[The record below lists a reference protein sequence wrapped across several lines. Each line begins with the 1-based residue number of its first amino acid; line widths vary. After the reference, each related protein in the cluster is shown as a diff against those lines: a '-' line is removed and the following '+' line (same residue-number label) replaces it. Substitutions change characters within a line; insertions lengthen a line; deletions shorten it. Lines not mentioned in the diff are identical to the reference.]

1 MAHVI
6 ASSAAGC
13 SGNIRLAAL
22 LALPCLALAC
32 SRSTSE
38 PAPAEPAPIRL
49 SHTFNPAETEAL
61 NRALTDWSRAPVE
74 PTLIPFSRGQTLLR
88 QVLRSGRDCPDLARV
103 DATWLP
109 ALVQGDLLR
118 PVPDQVTGARQWLPE
133 AAALATVVD
142 GGRPHGLPQSLDGL
156 ALIYHE
162 KAVTGVPWPPH
173 TMDELVATARQLAGA
188 GGRTHGLGVRAD
200 GYWFVPFLRTWGAEL
215 LPESMLEPGDGAAPP
230 SIDTTRAA
238 TALARFAGLFGPDGV
253 APPMPPS
260 GDAARQTAR
269 LFRDRSL
276 AVVIDGPWAVADL
289 TGGDT
294 GGIGIAPLPG
304 APRGGHLLVV
314 PACARNPD
322 GAWALALFLT
332 EPARQADWARRLGA
346 IPTTRDSLP
355 GAGPFVRQF
364 YQALR
369 SATPLPRHP
378 VTPELF
384 EDLSPAVHAV
394 VAGNATPAEAL
405 AGVARAWQRL
415 FAKHG
420 IQVIEPGAGVPQPD
434 PQTTNTETANTKTID
449 PQITDTQTD

>member
-1 MAHVI
+1 MAHAI
-6 ASSAAGC
+6 ASSAAAC
-13 SGNIRLAAL
+13 SGKCRRAAL
-22 LALPCLALAC
+22 LALPWLALAC
-32 SRSTSE
+32 CRSSTE
-38 PAPAEPAPIRL
+38 PAPAQPAPIRL
-49 SHTFNPAETEAL
+49 LHTFNPAETEAL
-61 NRALTDWSRAPVE
+61 NRALTDWSLAPVE
-74 PTLIPFSRGQTLLR
+74 PTLIPFSRGQTMLR
-88 QVLRSGRDCPDLARV
+88 QALRTGRDCPDLTRV

-109 ALVQGDLLR
+109 ALVQDDLIR

-133 AAALATVVD
+133 AAALAAVVD
-142 GGRPHGLPQSLDGL
+142 GGQPHGLPQSLDGL

-162 KAVTGVPWPPH
+162 AAVAGVPWPPQ
-173 TMDELVATARQLAGA
+173 TMDELVATARRLTTTGKRA
-188 GGRTHGLGVRAD
+188 HGLGVRAD
-200 GYWFVPFLRTWGAEL
+200 GYWFVPFLRAWGAEL
-215 LPESMLEPGDGAAPP
+215 LPERMLDPGAATAVPLR
-230 SIDTTRAA
+230 IDSARAA
-238 TALARFAGLFGPDGV
+238 DALARFAGLFGPDGV

-294 GGIGIAPLPG
+294 RGIGIAPLPG

-314 PACARNPD
+314 PRCARNPD

-394 VAGNATPAEAL
+394 VVGTATPAEAL
-405 AGVARAWQRL
+405 AGVARAWRRL
-415 FAKHG
+415 FARHG
-420 IQVIEPGAGVPQPD
+420 IQVIEPDAPMP
-434 PQTTNTETANTKTID
+434 PTAPRTH
-449 PQITDTQTD
+449 